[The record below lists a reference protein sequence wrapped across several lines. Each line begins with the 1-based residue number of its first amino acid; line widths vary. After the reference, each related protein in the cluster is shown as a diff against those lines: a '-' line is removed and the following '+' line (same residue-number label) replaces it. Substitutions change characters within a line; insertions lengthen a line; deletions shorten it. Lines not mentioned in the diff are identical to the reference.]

1 MNKKINKEVLQGEWI
16 HSYEEDDGDEAVFRP
31 SSYDFPLT
39 RRPRESFE
47 LKAGGKLV
55 KGEATA
61 SDSVREA
68 QGKWE
73 LEDDKV
79 IFHNESGLNQTKQIA
94 SCEEDKLV
102 LKK

>member
-1 MNKKINKEVLQGEWI
+1 MNKKIDKKTLQGEWI
-16 HSYEEDDGDEAVFRP
+16 HSYEEDEGDETVFRP
-31 SSYDFPLT
+31 ASYDFPLT

-47 LKAGGKLV
+47 LKAGGELV
-55 KGEATA
+55 KNQATA
-61 SDSVREA
+61 SDGTIAA

-79 IFHNESGLNQTKQIA
+79 IFQSESGKDQTKQIA
-94 SCEEDKLV
+94 LCKADKLV